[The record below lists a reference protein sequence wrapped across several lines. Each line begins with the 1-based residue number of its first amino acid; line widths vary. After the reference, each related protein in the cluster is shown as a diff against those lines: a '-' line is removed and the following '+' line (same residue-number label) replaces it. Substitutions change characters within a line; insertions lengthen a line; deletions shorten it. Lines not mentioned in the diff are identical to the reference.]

1 MNKRKILPIIEEIE
15 GFKTPLYVCEHTNK
29 TKLYVVEQS
38 EFDNELGKELIACM
52 PLPYLESQTEIIY
65 KFQKDRPVTYL
76 LKNTLHSLLL
86 T

>member
-1 MNKRKILPIIEEIE
+1 MNKRKILPSTEEIE
-15 GFKTPLYVCEHTNK
+15 GFKTPLYVCEHANK
-29 TKLYVVEQS
+29 MKIYVVEQS

-52 PLPYLESQTEIIY
+52 PLPYLESQTEILY
-65 KFQKDRPVTYL
+65 KFQKDRPLTYL

>member
-1 MNKRKILPIIEEIE
+1 MNKRKTLPNLTEIE
-15 GFKTPLYVCEHTNK
+15 GYKSPLYVSQHNTEMK
-29 TKLYVVEQS
+29 IYVVEQS
-38 EFDNELGKELIACM
+38 EFDNELGKELIACK

-65 KFQKDRPVTYL
+65 KFQKDRPLTYL

>member
-1 MNKRKILPIIEEIE
+1 MNKRKILPTIEEME
-15 GFKTPLYVCEHTNK
+15 DFKTPLYVCERINK
-29 TKLYVVEQS
+29 MKLYVVEQS